1 MALYEYRCPDGH
13 TVEVF
18 HRMDEAPEVSCEV
31 CGARAERVISTP
43 MIHTQYYF
51 STQVRQSRFPR
62 HRPESPP
69 RLAAARVHRAV
80 RVDPDRSVTGRSTK
94 RPIE

>member
-18 HRMDEAPEVSCEV
+18 HRMDETPEVSCAV

-62 HRPESPP
+62 DRPASPP
-69 RLAAARVHRAV
+69 APPPASPSPA
-80 RVDPDRSVTGRSTK
+80 STE
-94 RPIE
+94 PSG

>member
-18 HRMDEAPEVSCEV
+18 HKMDEAPEVRCEV
-31 CGARAERVISTP
+31 CGERAERVISMP

-62 HRPESPP
+62 HRPKQGPEPS
-69 RLAAARVHRAV
+69 
-80 RVDPDRSVTGRSTK
+80 G
-94 RPIE
+94 

>member
-18 HRMDEAPEVSCEV
+18 HKMDETPEIRCEM
-31 CGARAERVISTP
+31 CGAPAERVISTP

-62 HRPESPP
+62 HRREPPSASPP
-69 RLAAARVHRAV
+69 A
-80 RVDPDRSVTGRSTK
+80 STE
-94 RPIE
+94 PSG

>member
-13 TVEVF
+13 VVEVF
-18 HRMDEAPEVSCEV
+18 HKMDEAPEVLCEV
-31 CGARAERVISTP
+31 CGARSERVISTP

-62 HRPESPP
+62 QRPSDSPP
-69 RLAAARVHRAV
+69 ASPPATPPPA
-80 RVDPDRSVTGRSTK
+80 SSESSG
-94 RPIE
+94 

>member
-18 HRMDEAPEVSCEV
+18 HKMDEEPEIRCEV
-31 CGARAERVISTP
+31 CGARAERVISMP
-43 MIHTQYYF
+43 MIHTQYHF

-62 HRPESPP
+62 HRPSSAPK
-69 RLAAARVHRAV
+69 
-80 RVDPDRSVTGRSTK
+80 D
-94 RPIE
+94 

>member
-18 HRMDEAPEVSCEV
+18 HKMDEAPEVTCTV
-31 CGARAERVISTP
+31 CGARSERVISTP

-62 HRPESPP
+62 HRPESGPAAPATPSPP
-69 RLAAARVHRAV
+69 A
-80 RVDPDRSVTGRSTK
+80 ST
-94 RPIE
+94 ESSG

>member
-18 HRMDEAPEVSCEV
+18 HKMDEAPEVRCEV
-31 CGARAERVISTP
+31 CGARAERVISVP
-43 MIHTQYYF
+43 MIHTQYHF

-62 HRPESPP
+62 HRPSTPQESPP
-69 RLAAARVHRAV
+69 PA
-80 RVDPDRSVTGRSTK
+80 STE
-94 RPIE
+94 PSD

>member
-18 HRMDEAPEVSCEV
+18 HKVDETPEVRCEV

-43 MIHTQYYF
+43 MIHNQYYY
-51 STQVRQSRFPR
+51 STQVKQSRFPR
-62 HRPESPP
+62 HRSGSEPAAPPATPSSPP
-69 RLAAARVHRAV
+69 
-80 RVDPDRSVTGRSTK
+80 GSTE
-94 RPIE
+94 PSS

>member
-18 HRMDEAPEVSCEV
+18 HRIDESPDVRCTI
-31 CGARAERVISTP
+31 CGAAAERVISAP

-51 STQVRQSRFPR
+51 STQVRQSRYPR
-62 HRPESPP
+62 HRPSSAPATPPASPEP
-69 RLAAARVHRAV
+69 
-80 RVDPDRSVTGRSTK
+80 SG
-94 RPIE
+94 